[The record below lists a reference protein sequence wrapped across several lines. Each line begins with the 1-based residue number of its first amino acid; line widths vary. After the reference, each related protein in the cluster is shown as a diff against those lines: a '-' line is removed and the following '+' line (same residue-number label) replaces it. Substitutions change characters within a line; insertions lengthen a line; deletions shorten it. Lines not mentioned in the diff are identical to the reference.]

1 MTNLDVRFV
10 KNDLVKGQPIA
21 TYVAMVNKI
30 YFATYE
36 FNYFTMD
43 MEDINI
49 NNTDIQT
56 ESSEEWKLLRESIN
70 NLIVE
75 DIALKIS
82 TSFPKPSDDY
92 SKIKIITYEEL
103 VILRGW

>member
-10 KNDLVKGQPIA
+10 KDDLVEGQPI
-21 TYVAMVNKI
+21 
-30 YFATYE
+30 ATYE

-43 MEDINI
+43 IENIDI

-56 ESSEEWKLLRESIN
+56 ESLDEWKLLIESIN

-92 SKIKIITYEEL
+92 SKIKIIT
-103 VILRGW
+103 